1 MDKKHKLFFADLNY
15 IKKDKQWTIIP
26 FPLNVAYIASYVQKM
41 LPDTFEIKIFK
52 DPEKLLHSIQNE
64 KPQVVAFS
72 NYIWNKNL
80 QLEFARYLKKNHP
93 DCITVMGGPNYNF
106 TELEWVE
113 NFARENPQIDF
124 HIEGEGEIK
133 NFNLIKS
140 ALENDFDPTKTKL
153 AKPDGVCF
161 INPKTDDMVFDTIS
175 RVNDLNDIPS
185 PYLNGILDEFLKDEN
200 FCPIVETNRGCPYLC
215 TFCNWGDMGKS
226 KSSSFSTERVF
237 AEFEY
242 IAKNNV
248 SKTPYLYLGDA
259 NFGLFNRDIEFAK
272 KLREYKDEY
281 GFPQNIY
288 LYFEKNSK
296 ESVLKIAEIIKD
308 MTNFSLSRQT
318 QNEEVLK
325 NIKRQNISIDLFNKL
340 STLAKNLGVQTF
352 VELIYGLPGESL
364 KSFYDGVRSVM
375 KQNVDGLHFF
385 PAMLLNG
392 SEMGTKN
399 SRKKFDLSGEF
410 RLIDGCSGT
419 FGPINAI
426 EFEEIITKTK
436 VMTRDEYFE
445 IRVFHFFQNLFI
457 DLKIYKDLEVL
468 LDKIEFIDLIFDIIS
483 NLKDAPPL
491 IQNLISNFIEKA
503 KSEFWSNVPK
513 IINKEHVDL
522 ANNMN
527 LGKLNPVFTTK
538 LLYDPGVRD
547 AFHEFLQQRLT
558 KICQAKES
566 DIKII
571 LKQIDDRI
579 FPFDGNS
586 TKIITTN
593 FDIYAFSKRSL
604 NQTVNIEQFF
614 LKTPKTFQYKKRN
627 TFKEFIDKMQD
638 MQLSQKVYE
647 IMQHHSH
654 QEPRE
659 TLLFEYID
667 VLDKNS
673 IDHKKVLVN
682 EDKGT
687 RKIRLEGGWVG

>member
-1 MDKKHKLFFADLNY
+1 MNFKIDNLQYCNWSRK
-15 IKKDKQWTIIP
+15 I
-26 FPLNVAYIASYVQKM
+26 
-41 LPDTFEIKIFK
+41 FEINREAQLDAVHVTIVYHEDF
-52 DPEKLLHSIQNE
+52 DELQN
-64 KPQVVAFS
+64 V
-72 NYIWNKNL
+72 
-80 QLEFARYLKKNHP
+80 
-93 DCITVMGGPNYNF
+93 
-106 TELEWVE
+106 
-113 NFARENPQIDF
+113 
-124 HIEGEGEIK
+124 
-133 NFNLIKS
+133 IKS
-140 ALENDFDPTKTKL
+140 WDKHFKEN
-153 AKPDGVCF
+153 
-161 INPKTDDMVFDTIS
+161 S
-175 RVNDLNDIPS
+175 
-185 PYLNGILDEFLKDEN
+185 
-200 FCPIVETNRGCPYLC
+200 
-215 TFCNWGDMGKS
+215 
-226 KSSSFSTERVF
+226 
-237 AEFEY
+237 
-242 IAKNNV
+242 
-248 SKTPYLYLGDA
+248 
-259 NFGLFNRDIEFAK
+259 
-272 KLREYKDEY
+272 
-281 GFPQNIY
+281 
-288 LYFEKNSK
+288 
-296 ESVLKIAEIIKD
+296 
-308 MTNFSLSRQT
+308 
-318 QNEEVLK
+318 
-325 NIKRQNISIDLFNKL
+325 
-340 STLAKNLGVQTF
+340 
-352 VELIYGLPGESL
+352 
-364 KSFYDGVRSVM
+364 
-375 KQNVDGLHFF
+375 
-385 PAMLLNG
+385 
-392 SEMGTKN
+392 
-399 SRKKFDLSGEF
+399 
-410 RLIDGCSGT
+410 
-419 FGPINAI
+419 
-426 EFEEIITKTK
+426 
-436 VMTRDEYFE
+436 
-445 IRVFHFFQNLFI
+445 
-457 DLKIYKDLEVL
+457 
-468 LDKIEFIDLIFDIIS
+468 DLIF
-483 NLKDAPPL
+483 LGKD
-491 IQNLISNFIEKA
+491 FRDIEKA